1 MPPSSGRVFRL
12 AQRQLMLMQLLISM
26 SSSCLA
32 AYSCQLP
39 PSQMPLCALP
49 LVGPA
54 TCLPGG
60 DYTRTYFYTF
70 RFLPFGIF
78 ITVSFLL
85 LSLSLYL
92 LLLLFLVFFTFLASD
107 ILPHTFSTIFQLIYQ
122 LLFLCKLYTYMRGW
136 ANEFAERMQ
145 CYLGDITVK
154 TNIHSWGL

>member
-1 MPPSSGRVFRL
+1 MLHYIIINQISFSAYIPSEHTCLSDIEQFSLNHEPDMPPSSGRVFRL

-78 ITVSFLL
+78 ITVSLRCCCRCRSTCCCCCFLYF
-85 LSLSLYL
+85 SHFWRPTFCRT
-92 LLLLFLVFFTFLASD
+92 LFPL
-107 ILPHTFSTIFQLIYQ
+107 FS
-122 LLFLCKLYTYMRGW
+122 
-136 ANEFAERMQ
+136 
-145 CYLGDITVK
+145 
-154 TNIHSWGL
+154 S